1 MKVMPLPTVTT
12 LQSKEARTLDQK
24 SLHKPLAQLSFK
36 KSLGHTC
43 GFFNLK
49 ELSFNTRLCK

>member
-1 MKVMPLPTVTT
+1 MKVKVMPLPTVPT
-12 LQSKEARTLDQK
+12 LQSKEEQLDQK

-43 GFFNLK
+43 GFF
-49 ELSFNTRLCK
+49 

>member
-1 MKVMPLPTVTT
+1 MKVKVMPLPTVTT
-12 LQSKEARTLDQK
+12 KQEQLDQK